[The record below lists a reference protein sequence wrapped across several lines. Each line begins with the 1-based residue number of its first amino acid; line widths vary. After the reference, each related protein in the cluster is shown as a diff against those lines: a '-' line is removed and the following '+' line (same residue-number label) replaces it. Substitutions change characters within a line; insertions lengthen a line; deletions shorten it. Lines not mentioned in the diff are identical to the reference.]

1 MKARCKLDTYIADK
15 ASFVGQQTRNVYY
28 LVDSLNCDSEN
39 VVYLI
44 TCKKC
49 LKQYVGETKNPLR
62 LRANNHLSSIRSN
75 LISPIAE
82 HFALPDH
89 SVKDHFEIMP
99 IEKTQILPSEEETK
113 QKRLEREAY
122 WIQTL
127 QTLYPLGFNWEP
139 GKGL

>member
-1 MKARCKLDTYIADK
+1 MKARCKLDTYIADR

-28 LVDSLNCDSEN
+28 LVVYSLNCDSEN

-62 LRANNHLSSIRSN
+62 LTANNHLSSIRSN
-75 LISPIAE
+75 LISLIAE

-99 IEKTQILPSEEETK
+99 IEKTQIFPSEEETK
-113 QKRLEREAY
+113 QKRLERGGLLDSNFSNFVSTGF
-122 WIQTL
+122 Q
-127 QTLYPLGFNWEP
+127 LGTR
-139 GKGL
+139 

>member
-28 LVDSLNCDSEN
+28 LVDSLNCDSGN

-49 LKQYVGETKNPLR
+49 LKKYVGETKIPLR

-75 LISPIAE
+75 HLSPIAE

-89 SVKDHFEIMP
+89 SVIDHFEIMP

-122 WIQTL
+122 WIQTI

-139 GKGL
+139 GKG

>member
-15 ASFVGQQTRNVYY
+15 ASFVGQQTRKLYY

-82 HFALPDH
+82 QFALPDH
-89 SVKDHFEIMP
+89 SVKDHFEILP
-99 IEKTQILPSEEETK
+99 IEKTQILPSEEGTK
-113 QKRLEREAY
+113 QKHLEREVD
-122 WIQTL
+122 WI

-139 GKGL
+139 GKGS